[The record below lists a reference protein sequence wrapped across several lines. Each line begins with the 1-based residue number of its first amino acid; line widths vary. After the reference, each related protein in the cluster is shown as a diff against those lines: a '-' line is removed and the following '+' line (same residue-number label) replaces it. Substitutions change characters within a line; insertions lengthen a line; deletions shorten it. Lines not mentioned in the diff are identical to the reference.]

1 MTGKALTMHNKAQ
14 IAIAARDGS
23 ISRTGLAAEL
33 GMSRQWV
40 TTMIGRY
47 LQDGFP
53 GLEPRSRARK
63 DPGGFGPDVEDEVV
77 RVRKR
82 LEDEGLGHDAARVR
96 DVLLASGITPVPS
109 IATIGRMLLARGV
122 VVAQPKKRPKR
133 SRRFTAASPNE
144 CWQID
149 FTHYDVAGRTFFIMN
164 VLDDHS
170 RVCVASVAATRSSSQ
185 LAWQA
190 VLDGADR
197 WGMPAKILSDNGVEF
212 VGVEHR
218 GCMFTHNICALGVV
232 HVNSRPFHPQTCGK
246 VERFHRTVKDW
257 LDLQPRPRSVI
268 VLQAQLDTF
277 VDRYNTIRPHY
288 GIGRRIPTDVWH
300 ATPPA
305 MPGPPSIEPRQ
316 RLVERRANNQGRIEL
331 KPWQIQLGIP
341 YANQPIT
348 CYQRDLTLSAF
359 TNHGEH
365 IRTLTIDPTRRYQP
379 LSNK

>member
-1 MTGKALTMHNKAQ
+1 MTGKALTMHQKAQ
-14 IAIAARDGS
+14 IAVAAGDRS
-23 ISRTGLAAEL
+23 INRTALAVEL
-33 GMSRQWV
+33 GITRQWL
-40 TTMIGRY
+40 TILIGRY
-47 LQDGFP
+47 LTEGFD

-63 DPGGFGPDVEDEVV
+63 DPGGFGPEVEDEVI

-82 LEDEGLGHDAARVR
+82 LEDEGFGHDAARVR
-96 DVLLASGITPVPS
+96 DELLASGLEAVPS
-109 IATIGRMLLARGV
+109 VATISRMLLARGV
-122 VVAQPKKRPKR
+122 VLPQPKKRPKR

-170 RVCVASVAATRSSSQ
+170 RLCVASIAATRSSSE

-218 GCMFTHNICALGVV
+218 GCVFTKNITALGIN
-232 HVNSRPFHPQTCGK
+232 HVNARPYHPQTCGK
-246 VERFHRTVKDW
+246 VERFHRTLKDW
-257 LDLQPRPRSVI
+257 LDLQPRVRSVKT
-268 VLQAQLDTF
+268 LQAQLDTF
-277 VDRYNTIRPHY
+277 VERYNTIRPHY
-288 GIGRRIPTDVWH
+288 GIRREFPIDVWH

-305 MPGPPSIEPRQ
+305 MPGPPSTEPHQ
-316 RLVERRANNQGRIEL
+316 RVVVRKANNQGRIEL
-331 KPWQIQLGIP
+331 RPWQIQLGIA
-341 YANQPIT
+341 YANQTIT
-348 CYQRDLTLSAF
+348 CYQRELILSAF
-359 TNHGEH
+359 TQDGTH
-365 IRTLTIDPTRRYQP
+365 IQTLTIDPTRRYQP